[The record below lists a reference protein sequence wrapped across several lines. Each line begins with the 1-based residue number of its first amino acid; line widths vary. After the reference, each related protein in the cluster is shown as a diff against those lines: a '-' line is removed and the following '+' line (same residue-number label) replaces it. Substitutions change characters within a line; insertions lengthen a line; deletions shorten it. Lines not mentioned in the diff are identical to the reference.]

1 MTSRAKYFKYTAKAR
16 LDKSINSLLG
26 IVEGISI
33 DGIINERERHY
44 FHAWIAEHA
53 EVAGLHPFNE
63 LIPHI
68 GRAVAGGVLGTEE
81 REDLR
86 WVCAQLNS
94 ASYFDQA
101 TGDLQRLH
109 AILGGIASDAAISR
123 DELSHLQTWLESH
136 EHLRTCWPYD
146 EVSSMITGVLADGK
160 IDSAES
166 ELLRVFF
173 GEFVTVAEHKAIDSS
188 LVRVPAHSGG
198 VCSACPVIQFAGMKF
213 CFTGESSRSPRAEL
227 EATVTR
233 LGGSVVSAPSGKVDF
248 LIVGADGNPCWA
260 FACYGRKI
268 EQAMALR
275 KSGARIVLV
284 HENDFYDAV
293 ADRS

>member
-1 MTSRAKYFKYTAKAR
+1 
-16 LDKSINSLLG
+16 
-26 IVEGISI
+26 
-33 DGIINERERHY
+33 
-44 FHAWIAEHA
+44 
-53 EVAGLHPFNE
+53 
-63 LIPHI
+63 
-68 GRAVAGGVLGTEE
+68 
-81 REDLR
+81 
-86 WVCAQLNS
+86 
-94 ASYFDQA
+94 
-101 TGDLQRLH
+101 
-109 AILGGIASDAAISR
+109 
-123 DELSHLQTWLESH
+123 
-136 EHLRTCWPYD
+136 
-146 EVSSMITGVLADGK
+146 
-160 IDSAES
+160 
-166 ELLRVFF
+166 
-173 GEFVTVAEHKAIDSS
+173 
-188 LVRVPAHSGG
+188 